1 MAVIKKGIP
10 VGASQ
15 SHSSSGISTGKI
27 PAKGSSKETAPQS
40 EVGQIVQYDD
50 DGGIALAIIIG
61 QKKDKLLLVND
72 RGREIELGKGRL
84 YVLPKKEVAIAQ
96 GAAGARS
103 AYLEG
108 LRKKIEDTAGSV
120 NIEELWSFL
129 REEVRTYS
137 VAELSELYLGSNE
150 IEQHAGLRI
159 GLIRERIHFKRD
171 KDGFEPRSEAV
182 VDDLKKAEVI
192 RQRQVLIR
200 ERTIGFFKKRMLN
213 PTEPIPE
220 EAKES
225 IRLLS
230 LVAANAQHLDASHM
244 KEAKEL
250 IHSAGAVVGLTESGQ
265 LEKSAFVLL
274 EKIKFFDR
282 NTNLPFIRHDI
293 PVEHDAESLAVGESI
308 PLFSSIED
316 YPESVKTGREDF
328 TGVKTFTIDDESTR
342 DMDDALSLEQ
352 TVEGYTIG
360 IHITDV
366 ASIIPDVGALETSA
380 ARRAT
385 SIYCADG
392 TVHMLPPALSQEK
405 LSLREGVVRPTL
417 SCLVHVSHDFKIQSY
432 EIKPLWIKSSEKL
445 SYNRVDELL
454 EEGDQRFLTL
464 HEFSVACEDVRN
476 RNGAMRVHKRE
487 VVPHLEEDGT
497 VSLQEID
504 EDSPSRALVA
514 EMMVLANSLFA
525 EYASQHGIPIL
536 FRCQEK
542 PDEEPTEANGQAPVG
557 PARDFGSRVKMKKST
572 VGIVAQPHAGLGV
585 KAYSQLTSPIR
596 RYMDLCHQRQ
606 LLSFMQIGRPWL
618 EASEF
623 EELSQRVEVHL
634 QAATLASRETRRF
647 WLLRYLEQRPRSEPI
662 AGTVVRTDL
671 KSPLIELDEVF
682 ITLFARA
689 PKALKLGDRVT
700 MKISAVEPHTDY
712 VRLEIQ

>member
-1 MAVIKKGIP
+1 MTLMKKGIYP
-10 VGASQ
+10 SAGQ
-15 SHSSSGISTGKI
+15 PHSSSGIAAGK
-27 PAKGSSKETAPQS
+27 AKGSSKELQVGQS
-40 EVGQIVQYDD
+40 EIGQIVHYDD

-72 RGREIELGKGRL
+72 RGREIELGRGRL
-84 YVLPKKEVAIAQ
+84 YLLPKKEVGVAQ
-96 GAAGARS
+96 GAAGSRV

-108 LRKKIEDTAGSV
+108 LRKRIEDASKSV
-120 NIEELWSFL
+120 NVEELWSFL
-129 REEVRTYS
+129 RDEVRTYT

-159 GLIRERIHFKRD
+159 ELIRERVHFKRD

-182 VDDLKKAEVI
+182 VDDLKKAEII
-192 RQRQVLIR
+192 RQRQALIR
-200 ERTIGFFKKRMLN
+200 ERTIEFFKKRVRD
-213 PTEPIPE
+213 PSEPIPD
-220 EAKES
+220 EAKEN

-230 LVAANAQHLDASHM
+230 LVAASTQHLDAGYM

-250 IHSAGAVVGLTESGQ
+250 VHAAGAVVGLSESGH
-265 LEKSAFVLL
+265 LEKAAFVLL
-274 EKIKFFDR
+274 EKIKYFDK
-282 NTNLPFIRHDI
+282 NTNLPFLRHDI
-293 PVEHDAESLAVGESI
+293 PVEHDIESVMDGENL
-308 PLFSSIED
+308 PLFASIED
-316 YPESVKTGREDF
+316 YPEALKAGREDF
-328 TGVKTFTIDDESTR
+328 TRVSTFTIDDVSTQ
-342 DMDDALSLEQ
+342 DMDDALSFEQ

-366 ASIIPDVGALETSA
+366 ASIIPDAGALDTGA

-392 TVHMLPPALSQEK
+392 TVHMLPPGLSQQK

-445 SYNRVDELL
+445 SYERVDELL
-454 EEGDQRFLTL
+454 EEGDQTFLTL

-487 VVPHLEEDGT
+487 VVPHLENDGT

-536 FRCQEK
+536 FRAQEK
-542 PDEEPTEANGQAPVG
+542 PDEEPTEVNGQAPVG

-606 LLSFMQIGRPWL
+606 LLSFMQRGRPWL
-618 EASEF
+618 EAKEF

-647 WLLRYLEQRPRSEPI
+647 WLLRYLEQRPRSESI
-662 AGTVVRTDL
+662 TGTVVRTDL

-689 PKALKLGDRVT
+689 PRALKLGDRVT
-700 MKISAVEPHTDY
+700 MKISAVEPHADY
-712 VRLEIQ
+712 VRLEIL